1 MEQAGGYLD
10 MRFIMTPDLIHYVVG
25 HVKGCPRVYY
35 SFNSKPSNIDKP
47 FQHLEIFKVQS
58 DLLLY
63 KMFDFVTKRA
73 PIYSNGV

>member
-1 MEQAGGYLD
+1 
-10 MRFIMTPDLIHYVVG
+10 MTPDLIHYVVG
-25 HVKGCPRVYY
+25 HVKGCPTTLEY
-35 SFNSKPSNIDKP
+35 SFNSKPLNIDKP
-47 FQHLEIFKVQS
+47 FQHLETFKVQS